1 MIYTNRKVTIKNG
14 VSTMDTPIILYR
26 GDKEV
31 DVKFEII
38 DIQFK
43 FRGNNGNLIDNTKA
57 SFGQLAIQNPDGYD
71 TFTEIA
77 ACEDG
82 QVVFRITGEMID
94 EIYEVGFYSFHI
106 RLYNDDKTSRVTLPP
121 VMKGIEIREPLVIEE
136 EMLPE
141 DDENSV
147 CFRRL
152 YFEDTDLPSVTI
164 NLEGGNE

>member
-1 MIYTNRKVTIKNG
+1 
-14 VSTMDTPIILYR
+14 
-26 GDKEV
+26 
-31 DVKFEII
+31 
-38 DIQFK
+38 
-43 FRGNNGNLIDNTKA
+43 
-57 SFGQLAIQNPDGYD
+57 
-71 TFTEIA
+71 
-77 ACEDG
+77 
-82 QVVFRITGEMID
+82 MID